1 MKARIW
7 LGFLCLSTPNLEGKV
22 KHWKMLRKVKGVI
35 EAHLLYGVHDMVAVV
50 EVDTVD
56 RVKEVV
62 SANIRRIEGVRST
75 LTMIVMEGKG

>member
-1 MKARIW
+1 MFINAE
-7 LGFLCLSTPNLEGKV
+7 LGRESEALEK
-22 KHWKMLRKVKGVI
+22 LRKVKGVI